1 MRLLVTGG
9 SGLIGRYIVD
19 FLALQHSVEILD
31 IKAPI
36 RQDLPFHSVDIL
48 NLDAVCKT
56 ITGFDAVVHLAGIPH
71 PLNDPAEK
79 VFRVNTIGTY
89 NVLEA
94 CATNG
99 ISKFIFMSSESTL
112 GFAFSTKRIL
122 PLYIP
127 IDEQHPIQPQDPYG
141 LSKAVGEMLCAGFTD
156 RTGMQTICLRAPWIW
171 VPEEREIQLYRQL
184 ITEYP
189 RWSKNLWAYIHVLD
203 VARAIQCALVMKI
216 SQIHYVF
223 YICANENWVGI
234 ESRELL
240 EKFYPEVCDIRNGFS
255 DKMSLINGNKAKQ
268 ELGFEPK
275 YTVKDLMD

>member
-31 IKAPI
+31 IKTPVK
-36 RQDLPFHSVDIL
+36 QDLPFHSVDIL
-48 NLDAVCKT
+48 DIDAVCKV
-56 ITGFDAVVHLAGIPH
+56 IIGFDAVVHLAGIPH

-99 ISKFIFMSSESTL
+99 ISKFIFMSSESIL

-141 LSKAVGEMLCAGFTD
+141 LSKAVGEMLCAGFTS
-156 RTGMQTICLRAPWIW
+156 RTGIQTVCLRAPWIW

-184 ITEYP
+184 IAEYP
-189 RWSKNLWAYIHVLD
+189 RWYKNLWAYIHVLD

-216 SQIHYVF
+216 SQIHNVF

-234 ESRELL
+234 ESRKLL
-240 EKFYPEVCDIRNGFS
+240 EKFYQEVCDIRNGFS
-255 DKMSLINGNKAKQ
+255 DKMSLINGKKAKQ
-268 ELGFEPK
+268 R
-275 YTVKDLMD
+275 TRI